1 MKYSE
6 IQKKKPADLKKMLV
20 EKKEDLRKFSF
31 DASGSAG
38 KSPKAIRKDIA
49 RISTELTAR
58 SKDSEQDK
66 KHTQE
71 TETK

>member
-6 IQKKKPADLKKMLV
+6 IQKKKDAELKKMIV

-31 DASGSAG
+31 DAAGSAG
-38 KSPKAIRKDIA
+38 KSSKAIRKDIA
-49 RISTELTAR
+49 RISTELTVR
-58 SKDSEQDK
+58 SNTEKP
-66 KHTQE
+66 